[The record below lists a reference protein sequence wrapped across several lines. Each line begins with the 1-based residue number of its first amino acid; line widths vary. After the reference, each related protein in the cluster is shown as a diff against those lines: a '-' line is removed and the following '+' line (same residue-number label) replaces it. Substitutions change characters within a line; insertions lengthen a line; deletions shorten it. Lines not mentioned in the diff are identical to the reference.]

1 MVAATAVAFS
11 EDQGKRWLVY
21 LTLSVCANVF
31 LMSLVQ
37 LNARPDM
44 VFEIP
49 VMEVNL
55 MTVSRPTPTA
65 PPQEVVKAVQPPPP
79 PPREVA
85 RVAPVETTPYAA
97 RKIAAVPEITPS
109 RVQPVEKTPA
119 KPVPLPKAKPPEAEI
134 TEVAAKPVKEIVA
147 KPTPKAVKPP
157 EQRPVPEA
165 VKKPV
170 VKPVS
175 EPAKKL
181 VAVEPP
187 VGQNVGEDDSTVI
200 HQARYRHQVAPV
212 YPRRAQDLGQ
222 QGTVTLH
229 AEVLPS
235 GDPRELKIAKSS
247 GHRLLDMAALAAVK
261 KWKFEPT
268 SVNGS
273 AIVSW
278 VRVPVNFVIH

>member
-21 LTLSVCANVF
+21 LTLSICANVF
-31 LMSLVQ
+31 LMSLFQ

-65 PPQEVVKAVQPPPP
+65 PPEQAVKAAQPPP

-85 RVAPVETTPYAA
+85 RVTPVETTPYAA
-97 RKIAAVPEITPS
+97 RKIAAVPEVTPS

-157 EQRPVPEA
+157 EQRPVEEHRP
-165 VKKPV
+165 
-170 VKPVS
+170 
-175 EPAKKL
+175 L
-181 VAVEPP
+181 
-187 VGQNVGEDDSTVI
+187 
-200 HQARYRHQVAPV
+200 
-212 YPRRAQDLGQ
+212 
-222 QGTVTLH
+222 
-229 AEVLPS
+229 
-235 GDPRELKIAKSS
+235 RES
-247 GHRLLDMAALAAVK
+247 RTLLDPPLGIRAKRLPRA
-261 KWKFEPT
+261 
-268 SVNGS
+268 
-273 AIVSW
+273 
-278 VRVPVNFVIH
+278 

>member
-1 MVAATAVAFS
+1 MVAATADAFS
-11 EDQGKRWLVY
+11 EDQGKRWLFY

-37 LNARPDM
+37 LNTRPDT

-55 MTVSRPTPTA
+55 MTISRPTPMT
-65 PPQEVVKAVQPPPP
+65 PPEEVVKAVQPPPP
-79 PPREVA
+79 PPRQ
-85 RVAPVETTPYAA
+85 APRIKPVVTTPYAA
-97 RKIAAVPEITPS
+97 RKIAVVPEVSPS
-109 RVQPVEKTPA
+109 RVQTAEKAPA
-119 KPVPLPKAKPPEAEI
+119 KAVPLPKAKPPEAKI
-134 TEVAAKPVKEIVA
+134 TEVAAKPVEKIVA
-147 KPTPKAVKPP
+147 KPIPKAMKPP
-157 EQRPVPEA
+157 EQRPVPEIA
-165 VKKPV
+165 KKPV
-170 VKPVS
+170 TEPVL

-181 VAVEPP
+181 VAVAPA
-187 VGQNVGEDDSTVI
+187 VGQNEGEDDSTVI
-200 HQARYRHQVAPV
+200 HKARYRHQVPPS
-212 YPRRAQDLGQ
+212 YPRRALDLGQ